1 MMLQTTQGWSWTV
14 NSPSRLRMPYVTHLK
29 WMCTNGSSL
38 CCISAMQVS
47 HAWVLDRGSCDGP
60 SQLLQAWHEYLLDRG
75 AVGSQLIA
83 PL

>member
-1 MMLQTTQGWSWTV
+1 
-14 NSPSRLRMPYVTHLK
+14 
-29 WMCTNGSSL
+29 
-38 CCISAMQVS
+38 MQVP